1 MRKLN
6 TKSLILC
13 SLFAALIAVGAFIKI
28 PVPLVPFTLQ
38 VLFSTLAGLLLGP
51 RLGVVS
57 VVIYILLGLVGLPIF
72 TNGGGPSYIF
82 QPTFGYLI
90 GFLMGVYVTGSIAHK
105 TKNPSLK
112 KLIIASLAG
121 LAIVYIIGMI
131 YYYFIVNFYLNTS
144 ITAIK
149 VLIYCC
155 LVFIPG
161 DVVSCI
167 VGSIIAKRTIPVIKG
182 QILIS

>member
-6 TKSLILC
+6 TQSLILC

-28 PVPLVPFTLQ
+28 PVPMVPFTLQ

-57 VVIYILLGLVGLPIF
+57 VGIYILLGLVGLPIF

-112 KLIIASLAG
+112 KLIKSSL
-121 LAIVYIIGMI
+121 VV
-131 YYYFIVNFYLNTS
+131 FQPFKTS
-144 ITAIK
+144 
-149 VLIYCC
+149 LF
-155 LVFIPG
+155 L
-161 DVVSCI
+161 
-167 VGSIIAKRTIPVIKG
+167 SISSSFK
-182 QILIS
+182 Q

>member
-28 PVPLVPFTLQ
+28 PVPIVPFTLQ

-51 RLGVVS
+51 RLGVIS
-57 VVIYILLGLVGLPIF
+57 VGIYLLLGLVGLPIF
-72 TNGGGPSYIF
+72 TKGGGPSYIF

-90 GFLMGVYVTGSIAHK
+90 GFLIGVYVTGSIAHK

-112 KLIIASLAG
+112 RLITASLVG
-121 LAIVYIIGMI
+121 LTIVYIIGMI
-131 YYYFIVNFYLNTS
+131 YYYLIANFYLNTPLTS
-144 ITAIK
+144 
-149 VLIYCC
+149 LIFE
-155 LVFIPG
+155 LLGQSLQEPG
-161 DVVSCI
+161 INIFHS
-167 VGSIIAKRTIPVIKG
+167 PYN
-182 QILIS
+182 